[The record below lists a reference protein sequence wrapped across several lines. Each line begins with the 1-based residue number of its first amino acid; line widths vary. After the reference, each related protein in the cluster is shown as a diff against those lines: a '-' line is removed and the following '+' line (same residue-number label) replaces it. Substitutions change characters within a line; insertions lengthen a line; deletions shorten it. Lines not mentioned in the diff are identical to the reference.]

1 MKIFFSVGEPS
12 GDQHAA
18 HLIAELR
25 RRRPDIE
32 CVGYGGPLMER
43 AGCRLDYPLTNLA
56 VMGFFRVIPMLWKFI
71 RLARQAR
78 RILRETCPDAVLL
91 VDFPGF
97 NWWIARYA
105 KRLGIPVFYYLPP
118 QLWAWASWRVERIR
132 KFVDHVLCGL
142 PFEET
147 WYAERGI
154 KVEYVGHPFFD
165 EVADHVLDTEFMTSH
180 EESGIRDIGILPG
193 SRHQEVTR
201 CFPVMLEVMRR
212 VHRAHPDVRFII
224 ACYKPA
230 HRMLCERMVQATAN
244 NFPIELH
251 VGKTSEIIEHVT
263 CCLMVSGSVSLE
275 LLARG
280 TPAVV
285 LYRPGWI
292 TSWIAQRL
300 IKCRFISLPNLF
312 VDRAILPEFPSTGK
326 LKHDLHAMASILS
339 GWMTDPSLLELSR
352 TELACVR
359 DRFIATGATARTA
372 ACVLENL
379 ESPDEQRCEA
389 A

>member
-43 AGCRLDYPLTNLA
+43 AGCRLNYPLTNLA
-56 VMGFFRVIPMLWKFI
+56 VMGFIRVIPMLWKFVK
-71 RLARQAR
+71 LARKAR
-78 RILRETCPDAVLL
+78 RILQETRPDAVVL

-105 KRLGIPVFYYLPP
+105 KRLDIPVFYYLPP

-147 WYAERGI
+147 WYAKQGI

-165 EVADHVLDTEFMTSH
+165 EVADHVLDAGFLESH
-180 EESGIRDIGILPG
+180 AETDIRDIGILPG
-193 SRHQEVTR
+193 SRHQEVVR
-201 CFPVMLEVMRR
+201 NFPVMLEVMRR
-212 VHRAHPDVRFII
+212 LHRAHHDIRFLI

-230 HRMLCERMVQATAN
+230 HRMLCEKMVQESAN
-244 NFPIELH
+244 DLPIELH
-251 VGKTSEIIEHVT
+251 VGRASEIIERAT
-263 CCLMVSGSVSLE
+263 CCLMVSGSISLE
-275 LLARG
+275 ILARG
-280 TPAVV
+280 TPTVV
-285 LYRPGWI
+285 VYRMSRITAWI
-292 TSWIAQRL
+292 GQRL
-300 IKCRFISLPNLF
+300 VKCRFISLPNLF
-312 VDRAILPEFPSTGK
+312 DDRAILPEFPSTGK
-326 LKHDLHAMASILS
+326 LKHDIHAMKGILS
-339 GWMTDPSLLELSR
+339 GWLSDHSLWELSHG
-352 TELACVR
+352 ELTRVR

-372 ACVLENL
+372 DCILTHLDSSV
-379 ESPDEQRCEA
+379 DQQRNA